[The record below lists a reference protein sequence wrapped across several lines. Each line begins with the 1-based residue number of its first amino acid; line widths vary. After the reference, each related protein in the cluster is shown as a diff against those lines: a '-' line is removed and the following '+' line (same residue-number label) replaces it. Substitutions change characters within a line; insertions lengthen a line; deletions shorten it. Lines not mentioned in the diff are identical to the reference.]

1 MYKFRSMVVQDEK
14 DEKKGWTTKND
25 PRVTP
30 IGKFIR
36 KASIDE
42 LPQLFNILK
51 GDMSLVGPRPERPQF
66 VREIQRRDT
75 KIYDKASGTP
85 GFNRL
90 GAGEW
95 IQGRY
100 VYSQEN

>member
-1 MYKFRSMVVQDEK
+1 MVVQDEK

-51 GDMSLVGPRPERPQF
+51 GDMSLVGPRPERPP
-66 VREIQRRDT
+66 VSYTHLD
-75 KIYDKASGTP
+75 
-85 GFNRL
+85 
-90 GAGEW
+90 
-95 IQGRY
+95 
-100 VYSQEN
+100 VYKRQAFMLRGIKKC